1 MTITATFEDGV
12 LKPDVPLELPE
23 HSQVRITVEPVDA
36 IGNTKRNTQ
45 EEWDT
50 KKEARLAALEKS
62 LKLAKPLGEHLT
74 RDQLHE
80 RR

>member
-1 MTITATFEDGV
+1 MTQTITATFENGV
-12 LKPDVPLELPE
+12 LKPAQALDLPE
-23 HSQVRITVEPVDA
+23 HAQVRITIEPLQSELQ
-36 IGNTKRNTQ
+36 K
-45 EEWDT
+45 EWDAN
-50 KKEARLAALEKS
+50 KEKRLALLESS

>member
-12 LKPDVPLELPE
+12 LKPTQPLELPE
-23 HSQVRITVEPVDA
+23 HAQVRVTIEPLKSDLQ
-36 IGNTKRNTQ
+36 K
-45 EEWDT
+45 EWDA
-50 KKEARLAALEKS
+50 KKGERLAALEDFLGMVKVHS
-62 LKLAKPLGEHLT
+62 GEHLT